1 MGFRFKK
8 PQDSPESSELSN
20 DTVLAIRAAE
30 GDVSAFETLVRKYER
45 FVSTCVYRIV
55 QNTHDTMDV
64 SQEVFL
70 KMYKGISSFKAES
83 SFSSWLYMIARN
95 CAYDF
100 LRKQKVTSISL
111 DSTDEDGKT
120 IDVADTSRKSNPE
133 DTYISNEK
141 HALVWKAIDSLSE
154 EHKEILVMR
163 DISGMSYEDISK
175 ILNLEQGTV
184 KSRLFRA
191 RESLRKNLEK
201 ENYF

>member
-100 LRKQKVTSISL
+100 LRKQKGTSISL

-141 HALVWKAIDSLSE
+141 HLLVWKAINSLSE